1 MHVLAAIV
9 LAVWA
14 FVFIQTLINLRVVS
28 RLKRDQTPN
37 AQPLVSIIIP
47 ARNEA
52 RVIERTVRA
61 FLAQDYANFE
71 LIVVNDRSTDG
82 TGEILRGIAD
92 PRLTIIDAEEPPA
105 GWLGKPWALEQGS
118 ACARGELFLFVDAD
132 LIYAPEA
139 VRAAVADLESEQA
152 GLLAVWPRLEMRT
165 FAEQVALP
173 MMSFFGFS
181 ALPLWLANRSRAV
194 GLAIGGGSGNLIRR
208 SLLDKIGG
216 FRALKDAVVDDV
228 GLARHARQQRE
239 RTRIVR
245 GDDLISLRM
254 YHNAEEI
261 IEGFT
266 KNIFIMFERS
276 YFWGAIMLALLVILH
291 LMPYGMAIAGDRFA
305 IATVILI
312 SVTRVVLF
320 RSLRFRLDNAVFL
333 HPLMVTFWAYLFLRS
348 MWFTGVRNELRW
360 RGRTYHAAQTR
371 FGAER

>member
-228 GLARHARQQRE
+228 GLARHARQP
-239 RTRIVR
+239 
-245 GDDLISLRM
+245 S
-254 YHNAEEI
+254 A
-261 IEGFT
+261 
-266 KNIFIMFERS
+266 S
-276 YFWGAIMLALLVILH
+276 
-291 LMPYGMAIAGDRFA
+291 
-305 IATVILI
+305 
-312 SVTRVVLF
+312 
-320 RSLRFRLDNAVFL
+320 
-333 HPLMVTFWAYLFLRS
+333 
-348 MWFTGVRNELRW
+348 W
-360 RGRTYHAAQTR
+360 R
-371 FGAER
+371 

>member
-239 RTRIVR
+239 LTRIVR

-333 HPLMVTFWAYLFLRS
+333 HPLKRAPLARSDLSRGSDSLRC
-348 MWFTGVRNELRW
+348 
-360 RGRTYHAAQTR
+360 
-371 FGAER
+371 GAVI